1 MNSSRTKVG
10 ALWAVL
16 LMAGCGTGPRAT
28 GDVSD
33 AVVDGEGA
41 SSIGASTPGEH
52 ATTGEDRLRATAGR
66 ADVVGESDDTGAM
79 SGDGVDDDEDEAG
92 PDATSDLEPGQ
103 EQEQEHAQAQATA
116 AEDPL
121 RVEATSS
128 SAAGEDLGGTGP
140 VDASGRCIAS
150 AILCGVAV
158 TGFAATCVANLFTAG
173 TLTPECVGA
182 LNAVGGACAEV
193 ALVCGKANGLVLP
206 KSTIGPVGGAATS
219 HKFAVACPGYNRA
232 NALRGRAGS
241 QVDRV
246 GFRCTNGALRSG
258 GGTGGR
264 GFDTRCPKGYLLR
277 GVDYRSGGAVD
288 AVRAVCARIGRAGSL
303 AHGTWHGGAGGNRR
317 GSLLCPANRWV
328 YATTGS
334 FGANLAEFRFRCQ

>member
-1 MNSSRTKVG
+1 MNASRMKVG

-16 LMAGCGTGPRAT
+16 LMAGCGSGQRAT
-28 GDVSD
+28 GDAND

-41 SSIGASTPGEH
+41 SSIGAATP
-52 ATTGEDRLRATAGR
+52 EDRATMGKEPMRAGAER
-66 ADVVGESDDTGAM
+66 AIDVVGESDDTETM
-79 SGDGVDDDEDEAG
+79 SGDAVDDEDEAV
-92 PDATSDLEPGQ
+92 PDATSDSDPGS
-103 EQEQEHAQAQATA
+103 EDATA
-116 AEDPL
+116 AEEAF
-121 RVEATSS
+121 RVESNAA
-128 SAAGEDLGGTGP
+128 SADAEDVKGP
-140 VDASGRCIAS
+140 GRADASGRCIAS

-193 ALVCGKANGLVLP
+193 ALVCGKANGLNLP
-206 KSTIGPVGGAATS
+206 KYTIGPVGGAATS

-232 NALRGRAGS
+232 NALRGASGS
-241 QVDRV
+241 QVDRI

-258 GGTGGR
+258 GGRGGR

-288 AVRAVCARIGRAGSL
+288 AVRAVCARIGRPGSL
-303 AHGTWHGGAGGNRR
+303 AHGTWRGGSGGNRR
-317 GSLLCPANRWV
+317 GSLLCPPNRWV

-334 FGANLAEFRFRCQ
+334 FGANVAEFRFRCQ